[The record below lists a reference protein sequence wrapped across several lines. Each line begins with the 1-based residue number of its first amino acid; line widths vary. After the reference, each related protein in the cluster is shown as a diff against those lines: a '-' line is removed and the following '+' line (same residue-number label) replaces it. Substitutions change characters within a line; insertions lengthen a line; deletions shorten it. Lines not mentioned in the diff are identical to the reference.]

1 MSQANRKL
9 TKRQIRDGVTSKSS
23 KPTVGKHIAGKV
35 KSAFKQQKETARQ
48 SLSSQP
54 ETKIAAK
61 VKVQRA
67 RKLIQRTPNQEILQ
81 RARVLKKQRIN
92 LEKMEP
98 VRLQKALA
106 ASGVGSRREMEQW
119 ISQGMVRIN
128 GKVAQLGD
136 RITPDDEISVRGSAI
151 NIKWPDRLPRIMV
164 YYKQEGEI
172 VSRDDPQGRTSIF
185 DRLPQTVSSRWVAIG
200 RLDINTCGLLILT
213 TSGELVNRFAHP
225 SFEVEREYAVRVLG
239 ELSIEQKQKLLDGVE
254 LEDGTAQVQYLS
266 EQGGEGANKWYKI
279 VIKEGRN
286 REVRRL
292 FESQGLTVSR
302 LVRVRFGP
310 IALPKRLKRGQY
322 YEFNEF
328 EVANIMKWA
337 GLYHSDSVGKR

>member
-9 TKRQIRDGVTSKSS
+9 TKRQIRDGVTNKST

-54 ETKIAAK
+54 ETKIADK

>member
-23 KPTVGKHIAGKV
+23 KRTVGKHIAGKV
-35 KSAFKQQKETARQ
+35 KSAFKQQKETTRQ

-54 ETKIAAK
+54 ETKVAAK

-119 ISQGMVRIN
+119 ISQGLVRIN

-136 RITPDDEISVRGSAI
+136 RITPNDEISVRGSAI

-254 LEDGTAQVQYLS
+254 LEDGNAKIQYLS
-266 EQGGEGANKWYKI
+266 EQGGEGANRWYKI

-292 FESQGLTVSR
+292 FESLGLTVSR

-337 GLYHSDSVGKR
+337 GLYHSDLVGKR

>member
-1 MSQANRKL
+1 MSQDNRTL

-23 KPTVGKHIAGKV
+23 KRTVSKHIAGKV
-35 KSAFKQQKETARQ
+35 KSAFKHQKETARQ
-48 SLSSQP
+48 TLSSQP
-54 ETKIAAK
+54 ETKVGFK

-119 ISQGMVRIN
+119 ISQGLVRIN

-266 EQGGEGANKWYKI
+266 ERGGEGVNKWYKI

-310 IALPKRLKRGQY
+310 IVLPKRLKRGQY

>member
-23 KPTVGKHIAGKV
+23 KPTVGKHIAGNV

-54 ETKIAAK
+54 ETKVAAK

-128 GKVAQLGD
+128 GKIAQLGD
-136 RITPDDEISVRGSAI
+136 KITPDDEISVRGSAI

-266 EQGGEGANKWYKI
+266 EQGGEGANRWYKI

-337 GLYHSDSVGKR
+337 GLYHSDPVGKR